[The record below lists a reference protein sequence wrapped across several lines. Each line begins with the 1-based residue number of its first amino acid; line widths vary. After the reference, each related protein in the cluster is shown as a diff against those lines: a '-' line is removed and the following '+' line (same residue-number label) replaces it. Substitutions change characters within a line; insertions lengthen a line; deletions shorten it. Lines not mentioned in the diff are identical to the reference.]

1 MKNQI
6 TDLYNAV
13 SAPVAAT
20 RDALSER
27 LQSVRETVTLL
38 YERAKQKLGCGQ
50 TLKDIAEEQA
60 NREHQQTGDNVDL
73 TPMEHERALKE
84 PYQSFGVPGLPKAD
98 VDSYVE
104 KVKPYVKSLTEK
116 QLGEMNSAKIIMITM
131 G

>member
-38 YERAKQKLGCGQ
+38 YERAKQKLGYGQ
-50 TLKDIAEEQA
+50 TLKDILE
-60 NREHQQTGDNVDL
+60 
-73 TPMEHERALKE
+73 
-84 PYQSFGVPGLPKAD
+84 
-98 VDSYVE
+98 
-104 KVKPYVKSLTEK
+104 
-116 QLGEMNSAKIIMITM
+116 
-131 G
+131 

>member
-1 MKNQI
+1 MYNWMKNQI

-38 YERAKQKLGCGQ
+38 YERAKQKLGYGQ

-60 NREHQQTGDNVDL
+60 NQEHQQTGDNVDL
-73 TPMEHERALKE
+73 TSMEHERALKE
-84 PYQSFGVPGLPKAD
+84 PYKSLGVPRLPKAD
-98 VDSYVE
+98 VDSYIE
-104 KVKPYVKSLTEK
+104 KVKP
-116 QLGEMNSAKIIMITM
+116 
-131 G
+131 